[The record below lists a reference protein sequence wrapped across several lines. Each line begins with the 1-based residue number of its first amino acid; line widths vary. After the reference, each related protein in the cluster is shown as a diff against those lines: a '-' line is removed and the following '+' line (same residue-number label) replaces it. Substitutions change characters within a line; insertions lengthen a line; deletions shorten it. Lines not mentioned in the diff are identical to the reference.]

1 MTFIK
6 NIFFPSWHYSTHVC
20 LLDVYPYG
28 NPFDH
33 IIDIMNFGAQSLDS
47 NMSLEINPLIPIYST
62 HEDTMIKSG
71 KEEVIQA
78 VLDHNDNPSKVST
91 RK

>member
-1 MTFIK
+1 
-6 NIFFPSWHYSTHVC
+6 
-20 LLDVYPYG
+20 
-28 NPFDH
+28 
-33 IIDIMNFGAQSLDS
+33 MNFGAQSLDS

-62 HEDTMIKSG
+62 HKDTMIKSG